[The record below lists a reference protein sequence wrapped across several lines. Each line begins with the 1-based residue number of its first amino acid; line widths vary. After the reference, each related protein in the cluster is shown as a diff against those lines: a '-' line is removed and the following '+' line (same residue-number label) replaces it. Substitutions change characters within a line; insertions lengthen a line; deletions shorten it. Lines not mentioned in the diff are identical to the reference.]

1 EDARRLGGEVQGLLD
16 TIRAQQVVRV
26 VENCRRGLA
35 DNLQTLGIALGLAI
49 AQVLEVTLGQFH
61 AVGVMAQQVALDQ
74 HPADYRGD
82 LGTCLGIEEQLFDE
96 ALKRLWCDKTHSVT
110 SFGARGTLPR
120 ARQSLASSGNRA
132 ISKT

>member
-1 EDARRLGGEVQGLLD
+1 
-16 TIRAQQVVRV
+16 
-26 VENCRRGLA
+26 
-35 DNLQTLGIALGLAI
+35 TLGIALGLAI

-132 ISKT
+132 ISKTSRARQALIGRSMKAPKLPSALIIEVMKLVSR